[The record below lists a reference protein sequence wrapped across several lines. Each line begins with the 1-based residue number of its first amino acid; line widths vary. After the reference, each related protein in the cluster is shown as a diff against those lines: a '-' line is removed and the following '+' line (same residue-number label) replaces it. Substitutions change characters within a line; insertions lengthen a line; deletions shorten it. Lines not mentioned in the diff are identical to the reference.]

1 LCVVAPVAGAV
12 AETDGI
18 DLTPDGREAGRQ

>member
-1 LCVVAPVAGAV
+1 VVVSVLCVVAPVAGAV

-18 DLTPDGREAGRQ
+18 DLTPDGR